1 MELHDAFLV
10 RMAAIVDADY
20 DAGDFAAAFERFRA
34 EPTHEGRSWLLEGRR
49 GSFRVW
55 MQRDVSHLACML
67 KARAPHVFE
76 GKALM
81 LAQPGTRQDYGDL
94 YLLLTDPFLS
104 EMAAVL
110 GAEYQPGE
118 FHRVFDD
125 MHDEEREEKIE
136 QLSWVLKGPYG
147 WFKAEI
153 EFGEGT
159 CACRV
164 VAQEPQLSAARQLM
178 KDAYLARG
186 GDPARLKP

>member
-1 MELHDAFLV
+1 MELHEAFLV
-10 RMAAIVDADY
+10 RMAAIVEADY
-20 DAGDFAAAFERFRA
+20 AAGEFAAAFERFREDGTPDA
-34 EPTHEGRSWLLEGRR
+34 RYWQLDGRR

-81 LAQPGTRQDYGDL
+81 LAQPATRQAYGDL
-94 YLLLTDPFLS
+94 YLLLEDPFLS
-104 EMAAVL
+104 AMAAVL

-118 FHRVFDD
+118 FDRVFDD
-125 MHDEEREEKIE
+125 MHDDAREERID
-136 QLSWVLKGPYG
+136 QLAWVLKGPYG

-159 CACRV
+159 CVCRV
-164 VAQEPQLSAARQLM
+164 VAQEPQLSAAKQLM